1 MPSFE
6 CIVLLKRL
14 LKGEKK
20 KKQQIMTFLV
30 FLLTTFSNIEEPM
43 LNILAPSEESLLS
56 SASAY
61 VF

>member
-20 KKQQIMTFLV
+20 QIMTFFV
-30 FLLTTFSNIEEPM
+30 FLLTTFPNIEEPM
-43 LNILAPSEESLLS
+43 LNILAPNEESLLS
-56 SASAY
+56 PASDY

>member
-14 LKGEKK
+14 LKGEK